1 MFYVSV
7 FPLNSQN
14 SILDFPNNNN
24 HNKNY
29 TKQVSNEFAERRSK
43 KVAKLHFACQI
54 RGPHCLYSKTC
65 FTMRTRNPKTW
76 IHLMFLD
83 FQVRHYVSIPSLF
96 IFYERKQVYNIS
108 IISLQV
114 KEKSVLSTREP
125 GISNL
130 KNIWQIL
137 KCENRSFTELVTSQ
151 FPSIKVSTLVGKQT
165 NYKTIISC
173 TSGHRE

>member
-14 SILDFPNNNN
+14 SILDFPNNN
-24 HNKNY
+24 NKNY

-83 FQVRHYVSIPSLF
+83 FQVRHYVSIRILF
-96 IFYERKQVYNIS
+96 FFSKRENKF
-108 IISLQV
+108 IISRLFYYRSRRKVFSARVNLELVIWKISGKYSNVRIEVSQNWLQV
-114 KEKSVLSTREP
+114 S
-125 GISNL
+125 
-130 KNIWQIL
+130 
-137 KCENRSFTELVTSQ
+137 SQ
-151 FPSIKVSTLVGKQT
+151 V
-165 NYKTIISC
+165 
-173 TSGHRE
+173 